1 MNHELTVDEA
11 GSGKRIDLFV
21 GEALSLSRAK
31 LKALFEEGRV
41 KLNGKKTKK
50 GMLVV
55 RGDRLQVEVPDA
67 RGLTPDDAL
76 PLRTLHVDEALVFID
91 KPAGVPSQPL
101 KPGETGTIANALV
114 ARFPEMLE
122 LGDDEREAGLVH
134 RLDKETSGVT
144 VFGKHA
150 RATSWLA
157 AAFREGRVVKEYVA
171 LVGPGLPA
179 EGVIDLPLSRDP
191 SRPGRWRASRQA
203 NGLSALTQFTRLAE
217 EAGRVR
223 VALHPRTGRTHQ
235 LRAHLTALGFP
246 IVGDRLYG
254 GPAGPRCLLHAR
266 RLELEGL
273 VLESPLPA
281 DFTSG

>member
-134 RLDKETSGVT
+134 RLDVETSGVLRRP
-144 VFGKHA
+144 HPA
-150 RATSWLA
+150 
-157 AAFREGRVVKEYVA
+157 
-171 LVGPGLPA
+171 GL
-179 EGVIDLPLSRDP
+179 
-191 SRPGRWRASRQA
+191 
-203 NGLSALTQFTRLAE
+203 
-217 EAGRVR
+217 
-223 VALHPRTGRTHQ
+223 
-235 LRAHLTALGFP
+235 
-246 IVGDRLYG
+246 G
-254 GPAGPRCLLHAR
+254 GPARRLLRRAR
-266 RLELEGL
+266 RRKEVPRAGEG
-273 VLESPLPA
+273 A
-281 DFTSG
+281 AGR